1 MNDSPPS
8 VLRGLRLSA
17 SAFADDIGRYALAN
31 TAWVT
36 LLAATLGLSRRQ
48 PAALVLIVT
57 AVPLAAGLGRMA
69 ARSVR
74 GEHPHWTDFRDGL
87 THRAPMTW
95 TLGASAI
102 GVLAVAGVNTVVAA
116 EHGGRLLVLSA
127 VVSMHLAI
135 VALGALTAIWPILMD
150 PARDNQS
157 SRTLVRQ
164 GVIVLALCP
173 GQILSILIVDVVLA
187 LVQSSVLA
195 TAFVLPGVMF
205 TTTSF
210 VVLPRA
216 DHLAAQALRRAAP
229 VAASVALGARSSP

>member
-8 VLRGLRLSA
+8 VVRGLRLSA

-48 PAALVLIVT
+48 PAALLLVVT

-74 GEHPHWTDFRDGL
+74 GEHPRWTDFRDGL

-150 PARDNQS
+150 PARDDEPFRKVVHQG
-157 SRTLVRQ
+157 LVLVVVRPRPIAA
-164 GVIVLALCP
+164 IVL
-173 GQILSILIVDVVLA
+173 VDVLLA
-187 LVQSSVLA
+187 VVQVSVLA
-195 TAFVLPGVMF
+195 TAFVLPSVMLMVA
-205 TTTSF
+205 SF
-210 VVLPRA
+210 VVLPHA
-216 DHLAAQALRRAAP
+216 NQLAQRN
-229 VAASVALGARSSP
+229 

>member
-48 PAALVLIVT
+48 PAALLLVVT

-74 GEHPHWTDFRDGL
+74 GEHPRWTDFRDGL

-135 VALGALTAIWPILMD
+135 IALGALTAIWPILMD
-150 PARDNQS
+150 PARDDEPFRKVVHQGLVLVVVRP
-157 SRTLVRQ
+157 RTIAA
-164 GVIVLALCP
+164 IVL
-173 GQILSILIVDVVLA
+173 VDVLLA
-187 LVQSSVLA
+187 VVQVSVLA
-195 TAFVLPGVMF
+195 TAFVLPSVMLMV
-205 TTTSF
+205 TSF
-210 VVLPRA
+210 VVLPHA
-216 DHLAAQALRRAAP
+216 NQLAQRN
-229 VAASVALGARSSP
+229 

>member
-74 GEHPHWTDFRDGL
+74 GEHPRWTDFRDGL

-95 TLGASAI
+95 TLGATAI

-135 VALGALTAIWPILMD
+135 IALGALTAIWPILMD
-150 PARDNQS
+150 PARDDEPFRKVVHQGLVLVVIRP
-157 SRTLVRQ
+157 RTIAA
-164 GVIVLALCP
+164 IVL
-173 GQILSILIVDVVLA
+173 VDVLLA
-187 LVQSSVLA
+187 VVQVSVLA
-195 TAFVLPGVMF
+195 TAFVLPSVMLMVA
-205 TTTSF
+205 SF
-210 VVLPRA
+210 VVLPHA
-216 DHLAAQALRRAAP
+216 NQLAQRN
-229 VAASVALGARSSP
+229 

>member
-8 VLRGLRLSA
+8 VVRGLRLSA

-48 PAALVLIVT
+48 PAALLLVVT

-74 GEHPHWTDFRDGL
+74 GEHPRWTDFRDGL

-135 VALGALTAIWPILMD
+135 IALGALTAIWPMLMD
-150 PARDNQS
+150 PARDDEPFRKVVHQGLVLVVVRP
-157 SRTLVRQ
+157 RTIAT
-164 GVIVLALCP
+164 IVL
-173 GQILSILIVDVVLA
+173 VDVLLA
-187 LVQSSVLA
+187 VVQVSVLA
-195 TAFVLPGVMF
+195 TAFVLPSVMLMV
-205 TTTSF
+205 TSF
-210 VVLPRA
+210 VVLPHA
-216 DHLAAQALRRAAP
+216 NQLAQRN
-229 VAASVALGARSSP
+229 